1 MDARSSTR
9 SNSRPGLPTARF
21 AALAAA
27 VALATVA
34 APVAPAWAGSQA
46 PEPVGAVYIASN
58 SWAGNQIITF
68 PRLADGTLLP
78 PLPGVSTRGL
88 GSGPGAIPGVA
99 TDPLGSNSSLAVD
112 AKQMRLFAV
121 NAGSNSVS
129 MFKISPGGI
138 TLLDTSPSGGTYP
151 VSLAVNGDTVYVLN
165 AQSNSVA
172 RFAITNGHL
181 SYQQTCVLP
190 AAPRPLDSPYPA
202 TAGHSEQPVA
212 TEAPGQIGLS
222 PDGKH
227 LVVVAKEGPVLTGF
241 PLGQTAGNGEI
252 DVYST
257 VPDGTVTNC
266 DSPTTYVL
274 PQNAPDQGKFPF
286 SFAWTTGGQLLL
298 TEVFGTGATL
308 AASAVQPFSLNPD
321 GSLTPISGPVGSGQI
336 AVCWIT
342 VSGQNVYTTN
352 YLTNDITSY
361 TADRRGSLTLNAP
374 AAGGAQPGM
383 TPLVTPIDQALSPD
397 GHFLYQL
404 SPGNGMVVPFA
415 IDPGSGSLTQLS
427 SVSDGLGTGQSPQGI
442 AAVDFN

>member
-1 MDARSSTR
+1 MDIGTSRR
-9 SNSRPGLPTARF
+9 SNTRRGRTAARF
-21 AALAAA
+21 AALTSA

-34 APVAPAWAGSQA
+34 APAARAWAGSQ
-46 PEPVGAVYIASN
+46 PHEPVGAVYVASN
-58 SWAGNQIITF
+58 SWAGNEIITF

-78 PLPGVSTRGL
+78 PLPGVPTGGL

-99 TDPLGSNSSLAVD
+99 TDPLGSQHSLTVD
-112 AKQMRLFAV
+112 AKDMRLFAV

-129 MFKISPGGI
+129 MFKIKPSGI
-138 TLLDTSPSGGTYP
+138 ALIGTSPSQGQYP

-181 SYQQTCVLP
+181 SYQQSCVLP
-190 AAPRPLDSPYPA
+190 APPRPLDPPYPA

-212 TEAPGQIGLS
+212 TEEPGQIGLS

-227 LVVVAKEGPVLTGF
+227 LVVVAKEGPVLAGF
-241 PLGQTAGNGEI
+241 PLGQTAGNGEV
-252 DVYST
+252 DVYAT
-257 VPDGTVTNC
+257 APDGTVTNC
-266 DSPTTYVL
+266 NRPMTYVL

-286 SFAWTTGGQLLL
+286 SFAWTNGGQLLL

-308 AASAVQPFSLNPD
+308 TASAVQPFNLNAD
-321 GSLTPISGPVGSGQI
+321 GSLTPISGPVGSGQT
-336 AVCWIT
+336 AVCWIS

-361 TADRRGSLTLNAP
+361 TAGRQGSLALNAP
-374 AAGGAQPGM
+374 VAGGAQQG
-383 TPLVTPIDQALSPD
+383 TLVTPIDQALSPD

-404 SPGNGMVVPFA
+404 SPGNGTVVPFA
-415 IDPGSGSLTQLS
+415 IDGGSGSLTQLTPVPDS
-427 SVSDGLGTGQSPQGI
+427 LGTGQSPQGI
-442 AAVDFN
+442 TAVNFS

>member
-1 MDARSSTR
+1 MDMRSS
-9 SNSRPGLPTARF
+9 SPGIRTARLTALTAAAALAGA
-21 AALAAA
+21 AALAAPA
-27 VALATVA
+27 RADSR
-34 APVAPAWAGSQA
+34 APQ
-46 PEPVGAVYIASN
+46 PVGAVYVASN
-58 SWAGNQIITF
+58 SWAGNQIIAF
-68 PRLADGTLLP
+68 PRLADGSLLP
-78 PLPGVSTRGL
+78 PLPGVATGGL

-99 TDPLGSNSSLAVD
+99 TDPLGSQHSLVVD
-112 AKQMRLFAV
+112 AKEMRLFAV
-121 NAGSNSVS
+121 NAGSGSVS
-129 MFKISPGGI
+129 MFKIMPGGI
-138 TLLDTSPSGGTYP
+138 TLLDTSPSAGKYP

-165 AQSNSVA
+165 SQSNSVA

-181 SYQQTCVLP
+181 SYRQTCVLP
-190 AAPRPLDSPYPA
+190 AAPRPLDPPYPA

-222 PDGKH
+222 PDGRH
-227 LVVVAKEGPVLTGF
+227 LVVVAKEGPVLAGF

-252 DVYST
+252 DVYAT
-257 VPDGTVTNC
+257 APDGTVTNC
-266 DSPTTYVL
+266 GGPAAYVL

-286 SFAWTTGGQLLL
+286 SFAWTNGGQLLL

-308 AASAVQPFSLNPD
+308 TGSAVQPFNLNPD
-321 GSLTPISGPVGSGQI
+321 GTLTPVSGPVGSGQI

-361 TADRRGSLTLNAP
+361 TADRKGSLTLNAP
-374 AAGGAQPGM
+374 VAGGAETG
-383 TPLVTPIDQALSPD
+383 TLVTPIDQALSPD

-415 IDPGSGSLTQLS
+415 IDNSGSLTQLS